1 MILGIDP
8 GINIVGFA
16 FVEGTKKKPTIVDYG
31 ILHTEKQERNKT
43 HLRILEIAQDLESLI
58 IKYKPTKAVIEDLFF
73 FKNAK
78 TVIAVAQS
86 RGVMLYLLAKH
97 NVEVISVTPLQ
108 VKQTLTGYGRAEKKQ
123 VQKMIQKIYEL
134 EELPKQ
140 DDAADALGMAWLGL

>member
-16 FVEGTKKKPTIVDYG
+16 FVEGTKKNPIIVDYG

-58 IKYKPTKAVIEDLFF
+58 IKYVPTKAVIEDLFF

-78 TVIAVAQS
+78 TVISVAQA

-108 VKQTLTGYGRAEKKQ
+108 VKQTLTGYGRADKKQ
-123 VQKMIQKIYEL
+123 VQKMIQKIFEL
-134 EELPKQ
+134 DELPKQ